1 MLVLGYSYFVGRSFL
16 LRIIIYLFPVL
27 INIVLGGVTFISAFR
42 FSEAGASAV
51 MITGTMAVW
60 AIVYSLSSLLVGRL
74 VTEKNAAKIIV
85 RAGCFLALVS
95 LAFVG
100 LPNLHLQYL
109 WIALT
114 GVGGAF
120 YCTPFQV
127 FMKSFEGK
135 GASSGIVYSTAMYT
149 AAWSAGMACGPLIF
163 AVFAWQTAFYINV
176 FFSLCL
182 AFGVFIIEKMR
193 TKVPLPA
200 ARFEAKSEIDY
211 GEYPDLAYLG
221 WLCTGVGTATIAI
234 VRTLEPKLA
243 VDLGLTKMHAG
254 CILALVSI
262 MQVTWGLAWIK
273 SKRWMFKSSAAFAAG
288 LCGLTG
294 LLLFAFGKK
303 LPLLYL
309 AAFLYGTYSSFF
321 YFTLVFY
328 SLVHPVNS
336 SRYLAINEAVV
347 GLAGITGS
355 IGGGILAYFSN
366 LQTTFTVAA
375 LLVGISSL
383 HRIYALRQAMSRQK
397 IIGK

>member
-1 MLVLGYSYFVGRSFL
+1 M
-16 LRIIIYLFPVL
+16 
-27 INIVLGGVTFISAFR
+27 FISAFR
-42 FSEAGASAV
+42 FSEAGASEV
-51 MITGTMAVW
+51 MITGTMTMW
-60 AIVYSLSSLLVGRL
+60 AIIYSLSSLLVGRI
-74 VTEKNAAKIIV
+74 VTEKNAAKIVI

-95 LAFVG
+95 LAFVV

-114 GVGGAF
+114 GVGSAF

-127 FMKSFEGK
+127 FMKSFEDK
-135 GASSGIVYSTAMYT
+135 GAASGIVYSTAMYT

-163 AVFAWQTAFYINV
+163 AVLAWQTAFYINV

-182 AFGVFIIEKMR
+182 AFGVFVIEKMR
-193 TKVPLPA
+193 TKVPLPS
-200 ARFEAKSEIDY
+200 EGPGTKSEINY
-211 GEYPDLAYLG
+211 GEYPDLASLG
-221 WLCTGVGTATIAI
+221 WLCAGIGTATISI

-243 VDLGLTKMHAG
+243 VDLGLTKTHAG

-303 LPLLYL
+303 LPFLYL

-347 GLAGITGS
+347 GLAGIAGS

-366 LQTTFTVAA
+366 LQITFTVAA
-375 LLVGISSL
+375 IMVGTSSL
-383 HRIYALRQAMSRQK
+383 HRIYALRKAM
-397 IIGK
+397 GKQETLGQISQS